1 MLLAASGEGAGR
13 GLQAACAL
21 WCQQRCGRRLLLLL
35 SLAFSSPRCHSIQT
49 LSCLSPQAILPHSSK
64 KAGRRGSKMWGQGA
78 SAPRTP
84 RRVTGC
90 SFCRGAWL
98 RSCALSSGHEAN
110 ASEMRT
116 QNLLC
121 ARLQRGRRVVV
132 WLVLIYVFV
141 FKLLHDGARQRS
153 RLFNKSIRG
162 LDTWG
167 PAVGHL
173 RFSPSSSKVHQEA
186 FLQSGDLHLTE
197 EAARSHSGATPL
209 PEHLVNLASD
219 PSGKSLT
226 R

>member
-1 MLLAASGEGAGR
+1 MIRAPGRLGGGGR
-13 GLQAACAL
+13 GGAPGGVCAVVPAAVWPSPSPLPVATASRPSPVCPPRPFFPT
-21 WCQQRCGRRLLLLL
+21 CQR
-35 SLAFSSPRCHSIQT
+35 
-49 LSCLSPQAILPHSSK
+49 K
-64 KAGRRGSKMWGQGA
+64 KAGRRGSKKWGQGA

-167 PAVGHL
+167 PAVTCASPL
-173 RFSPSSSKVHQEA
+173 RAPKSTKKPFSSQE
-186 FLQSGDLHLTE
+186 TCI
-197 EAARSHSGATPL
+197 
-209 PEHLVNLASD
+209 
-219 PSGKSLT
+219 
-226 R
+226 

>member
-1 MLLAASGEGAGR
+1 MLKGDSCSWPPRGR
-13 GLQAACAL
+13 GPGGGSRRRV
-21 WCQQRCGRRLLLLL
+21 RCGA
-35 SLAFSSPRCHSIQT
+35 SSGVAVAVSSPRCHSIQT

-90 SFCRGAWL
+90 SFCRRAWL

-167 PAVGHL
+167 PAVTCASPL
-173 RFSPSSSKVHQEA
+173 RAPKSTKKPFSSQE
-186 FLQSGDLHLTE
+186 TCI
-197 EAARSHSGATPL
+197 
-209 PEHLVNLASD
+209 
-219 PSGKSLT
+219 
-226 R
+226 